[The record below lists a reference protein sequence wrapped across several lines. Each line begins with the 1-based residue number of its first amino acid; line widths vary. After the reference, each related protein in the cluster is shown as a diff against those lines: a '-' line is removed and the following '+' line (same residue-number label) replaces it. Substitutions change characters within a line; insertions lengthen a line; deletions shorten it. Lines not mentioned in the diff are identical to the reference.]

1 MREPPR
7 AACFWHPDQVRLLSA
22 DGALLELR
30 PIGYQFGANPQ
41 AEVGADWDA
50 NWLVVHGDVRTAE
63 GHGWSFT
70 DPCLTTWEAREIG
83 SWLRG
88 VVAGLVAPA
97 TERPEEAD
105 LLCFTE
111 PNVALSLVGRS
122 EGRVQVRVHL
132 SLEALPPW
140 LGEGVRPDIFAYFV
154 GFDLSIDA
162 LAVAAEEWDRDC
174 ERFPVR

>member
-1 MREPPR
+1 M
-7 AACFWHPDQVRLLSA
+7 RLLSS
-22 DGALLELR
+22 DGALLDLR
-30 PIGYQFGANPQ
+30 PIAYQYGANPR
-41 AEVGADWDA
+41 AAVGTDWDA
-50 NWLVVHGDVRTAE
+50 NWLMVQGNVRTAE
-63 GHGWSFT
+63 GRDWTFT

-122 EGRVQVRVHL
+122 EGRVQVRVHF

-140 LGEGVRPDIFAYFV
+140 LGLRVRPEIFAYFV
-154 GFDLSIDA
+154 AFDLSIDE
-162 LAVAAEEWDRDC
+162 LAAAAEEWDRDC
-174 ERFPVR
+174 EPFSMR